1 MSQRVRARTHRRP
14 GRDLARAAHDEG
26 PPGPCIRS
34 SASGA
39 STASNPARS
48 PRPTTAKSTN
58 DTRSR
63 PRWTASGYVAVFMRA
78 SNAIYDVDE
87 GRPIW
92 KTAPVRLV
100 TTVALVVM
108 LVIAAAIVVLTG
120 PIANQVGTAFGSTRQ
135 DLRSARHRDRARA
148 AANPCRPARQ
158 AIAPGRQPL
167 PVSPPDEREGARSA
181 ATGDKDDN
189 ERHNR

>member
-1 MSQRVRARTHRRP
+1 
-14 GRDLARAAHDEG
+14 
-26 PPGPCIRS
+26 
-34 SASGA
+34 
-39 STASNPARS
+39 
-48 PRPTTAKSTN
+48 
-58 DTRSR
+58 
-63 PRWTASGYVAVFMRA
+63 
-78 SNAIYDVDE
+78 
-87 GRPIW
+87 
-92 KTAPVRLV
+92 V